1 LSRKNELEK
10 IPHAILEETYK
21 AGMESDDKNRSA
33 TFYHIDQSTVYSR
46 VNELYKGKIELMD
59 TKAALQKYSWL
70 KDYMW
75 KLVDKDKDEF
85 TRKVAEDWSGGYFM
99 RILPGAEVTFPLQ
112 SCLLITQ
119 KNLEQRIH
127 NIIIAEEG
135 SNAHIITS
143 CVQHSSVPKAAHLG
157 ISEFYVKKGATLN
170 FTMIHQWS
178 ENTLVRP
185 RSAAEISD
193 KAKFVSNYVCMRPV
207 RDIQMYPVAY
217 CNGEDS
223 TVSFNSILYAHGKSM
238 LDIGSKAV
246 LNGKGSKAEM
256 ISRSISREGSKM
268 IIRGLIDGS
277 SSDCKGHLECRGLLV
292 DGDAILESIPELI
305 ARKKGVEITHEA
317 AVGKIS
323 EKEITYLMTRK
334 LSRDQAV
341 SLIIRGFMDVG
352 ILGLPDALNAEIKRI
367 VDASTEAN

>member
-1 LSRKNELEK
+1 MSKENELEK

-21 AGMESDDKNRSA
+21 AGMEADDKNRAA
-33 TFYHIDQSTVYSR
+33 TFYHIDQSTVYSK
-46 VNELYKGKIELMD
+46 VNEVYQGKIELMD

-75 KLVDKDKDEF
+75 KLVNKDKDEF

-127 NIIIAEEG
+127 NIIIAEDG

-185 RSAAEISD
+185 RSAAEIGD

-207 RDIQMYPVAY
+207 RDVQMYPVAY

-352 ILGLPDALNAEIKRI
+352 LLGLPDALNAEIKRI
-367 VDASTEAN
+367 VDASTEDN

>member
-1 LSRKNELEK
+1 LSKENELEK

-21 AGMESDDKNRSA
+21 AGMEADDKNRSA
-33 TFYHIDQSTVYSR
+33 TFYHIDQSTVYSK
-46 VNELYKGKIELMD
+46 VNELYQGKIELMD
-59 TKAALQKYSWL
+59 TKAALQNYSWL
-70 KDYMW
+70 SDYMW

-119 KNLEQRIH
+119 KNLEQRVH

-193 KAKFVSNYVCMRPV
+193 KAKFVSNYICMRPV